1 MASGSLLVDRFRAAV
16 SSNKDPRMSAE
27 EEFSVGYS
35 TGFLSFDF
43 TNGTVIHVNSPDKK
57 FCYYSIGI
65 TDGSFVMI
73 IGRSG
78 CGKSTFMVQ
87 TGANIIRPFDN
98 ACMFIDNIE
107 GGMTVS
113 RREHLTKFYGPE
125 LDRRCIVRNTGIT
138 IENFYE
144 RIRMLFD
151 LKNENRAEFTYDT
164 GLVDNRGRNIT
175 KLVPTVYCLDSL
187 ALIMSDKYAEEEEL
201 SGQMATTST
210 AKSNSAVFKRIIPML
225 KSANIILFCI
235 NHITEAVEINM
246 FARKKAQ
253 VSYLKQGERLPGG
266 NAVIYLANN
275 IIRVDDVTKLKET
288 EGFGINGSIVE
299 FTLVKS
305 RSNKAG
311 QVCTLIFDQ
320 ENGFDEELSLFY
332 LLKESKMIRGA
343 GAYFYIGDRS
353 DYKFSQKSLKEK
365 LRESPEF
372 RDIFTT
378 AALNILKEKLAVQEA
393 AERTEQHY
401 DLNRDIM
408 SKLMR
413 VA

>member
-1 MASGSLLVDRFRAAV
+1 MGTGSFLADRFRQVV
-16 SSNKDPRMSAE
+16 SKSKDPRMKAE
-27 EEFSVGYS
+27 EEFAVGYS

-43 TNGTVIHVNSPDKK
+43 TNGTVVHVRSEDRA
-57 FCYYSIGI
+57 FSYYSIGV

-87 TGANIIRPFDN
+87 AAANIIRPFEN

-113 RREHLTKFYGPE
+113 RREHLTKFYGEE
-125 LDRRCIVRNTGIT
+125 LKKRCIVRNTGIT

-144 RIRMLFD
+144 RIRMCFD
-151 LKNENRAEFTYDT
+151 LKNENRGEFSYDT
-164 GLVDNRGRNIT
+164 GLLDSMGNRII

-187 ALIMSDKYAEEEEL
+187 ALIMSDTYAEEEEL
-201 SGQMATTST
+201 SGQMAATST

-235 NHITEAVEINM
+235 NHITESVEINQ
-246 FARKKAQ
+246 FAKKKAQ
-253 VSYLKQGERLPGG
+253 VSYLKQNERLPGG

-275 IIRVDDVTKLKET
+275 IIRLDDVTKLKSA
-288 EGFGINGSIVE
+288 EGLGISGSMVE

-311 QVCTLIFDQ
+311 LTCTLVFDQ
-320 ENGFDEELSLFY
+320 DNGFDEELSLFQ
-332 LLKESKMIRGA
+332 LLKDNGKIGGA
-343 GAYFYIGDRS
+343 GAFFYVDGHPE
-353 DYKFSQKSLKEK
+353 YKFSQKT
-365 LRESPEF
+365 
-372 RDIFTT
+372 I
-378 AALNILKEKLAVQEA
+378 KEKLASNSEFRAIFVQTALEV
-393 AERTEQHY
+393 
-401 DLNRDIM
+401 LK
-408 SKLMR
+408 SKLYIQECAIKTETDYDINKEILDSLY

>member
-1 MASGSLLVDRFRAAV
+1 MGTGSFLADRFRQMV
-16 SSNKDPRMSAE
+16 SKSKDPRMKAE
-27 EEFSVGYS
+27 EEFAVGYS

-43 TNGTVIHVNSPDKK
+43 TNGTVVHVKSEDKEYA
-57 FCYYSIGI
+57 YYSIGI

-87 TGANIIRPFDN
+87 MAANIIRPFEN

-107 GGMTVS
+107 GGMTIS
-113 RREHLTKFYGPE
+113 RREHLTKFYGEE
-125 LDRRCIVRNTGIT
+125 LKRRCIVRNTGIT

-151 LKNENRAEFTYDT
+151 MKNENRGEFSYDT
-164 GLVDNRGRNIT
+164 GLVDTMGNRII

-187 ALIMSDKYAEEEEL
+187 ALIMSDTYAEEEEL
-201 SGQMATTST
+201 SGQMAATST

-235 NHITEAVEINM
+235 NHITESVEINQ
-246 FARKKAQ
+246 FAKKKAQ
-253 VSYLKQGERLPGG
+253 VSYLKQNERLPGG

-275 IIRVDDVTKLKET
+275 IIRLDDITKLKAA
-288 EGFGINGSIVE
+288 EGLGISGSMVE
-299 FTLVKS
+299 FSFIKS

-311 QVCTLIFDQ
+311 LSCTLVFDQ
-320 ENGFDEELSLFY
+320 ENGFDEELSLFQ
-332 LLKESKMIRGA
+332 LLKDSGKISGA
-343 GAYFYIGDRS
+343 GAFFYIDGHPE
-353 DYKFSQKSLKEK
+353 YKFSQKNIKDK
-365 LRESPEF
+365 LATTPEF
-372 RDIFTT
+372 RSIFVQ
-378 AALNILKEKLAVQEA
+378 AALEVLKTRLSVQDATERQYVDYDINKEILDAL
-393 AERTEQHY
+393 
-401 DLNRDIM
+401 
-408 SKLMR
+408 